1 VKTGKGSSKR
11 KKPFDDQNIP
21 TMIKNVL
28 LLLLTLATPTL
39 SRRTTANSL
48 LRGTTTDATT
58 PLHHQHQ
65 HIIDTAAASLLQQSN
80 DPEEDEED
88 EDSPEVQK
96 RMMNE
101 VEEEEDQREEENQ
114 EQEDDA
120 AEKNNEEAEPR
131 AQEAEGKT
139 NDASGNDAIE
149 EEENAEDDN
158 DNDDDDDDDDANP
171 DEEGSDVDD
180 IIDADST
187 STDTNDDEAE
197 HSNETPMEV
206 ALSYDQG
213 EGQVVAINMTDDMIA
228 KQAEID
234 RLHAQILVVS
244 KLINLFTAD
253 ATEFRSMLHSGDAQ
267 QLKEMESEI
276 VALRSEVAIEKNK
289 NVEAMKT
296 TQHLKEDMGQD
307 QEKENT
313 AMAQRDKAIESLTKD
328 KDTLVATNKKEMANE
343 ASLKKKVGEA
353 MEQKHTEEVEN
364 EAALKDA
371 RAKVAAIKRASMEKD
386 TTVHNLEQELQ
397 SLTNSDQ
404 QLQIND
410 KGMQNKYENIVAGL
424 KSQDEATAQKMMAL
438 EAQLAALNTTKASV
452 PSNGDDSEMEGP
464 DDATASSDAPLD
476 EIEQLKKQQAE
487 LMAKPLVDPEAED
500 DSDEEVEEASA
511 MEASGAADGAGAS
524 GAADGAGASG
534 AEAGG
539 ASGAEAAGAS
549 GAEASG
555 AAVAASSGPAAG
567 SGPEGEA
574 TADAAASGPAEPA
587 TDADASGAAA
597 ATL

>member
-1 VKTGKGSSKR
+1 
-11 KKPFDDQNIP
+11 
-21 TMIKNVL
+21 MIGAVGAVL
-28 LLLLTLATPTL
+28 LLLLTLATPT
-39 SRRTTANSL
+39 SGRRTTATSL
-48 LRGTTTDATT
+48 LRGTTDATT
-58 PLHHQHQ
+58 LHHQHQ
-65 HIIDTAAASLLQQSN
+65 HIIDTGAASLLQQSN

-101 VEEEEDQREEENQ
+101 IEEEEDQREEDNQ
-114 EQEDDA
+114 EQEDDDV
-120 AEKNNEEAEPR
+120 ETNNVEAEHH

-139 NDASGNDAIE
+139 NDDDDAIE
-149 EEENAEDDN
+149 EEENAE
-158 DNDDDDDDDDANP
+158 DDDDDDDDANP
-171 DEEGSDVDD
+171 DEEDSDVDD
-180 IIDADST
+180 IIDAVSD
-187 STDTNDDEAE
+187 STDTNDEEAE
-197 HSNETPMEV
+197 RSNETPMEV

-244 KLINLFTAD
+244 KLIDLFTAD

-289 NVEAMKT
+289 NLEAMKT
-296 TQHLKEDMGQD
+296 TEHLKEDMAQD

-313 AMAQRDKAIESLTKD
+313 AMQKKDKALESLTKD
-328 KDTLVATNKKEMANE
+328 NDILVAKNKKEMANE

-353 MEQKHTEEVEN
+353 VQQKQAEEVEN

-371 RAKVAAIKRASMEKD
+371 REKVSAVKRASIEKD

-404 QLQIND
+404 QLQINE

-424 KSQDEATAQKMMAL
+424 KSQDAATAQKMMAL

-464 DDATASSDAPLD
+464 DDATASSDAPPD

-487 LMAKPLVDPEAED
+487 SHSFPESMRKSKHNSQTAQSYFFKKMANAL
-500 DSDEEVEEASA
+500 
-511 MEASGAADGAGAS
+511 
-524 GAADGAGASG
+524 
-534 AEAGG
+534 
-539 ASGAEAAGAS
+539 
-549 GAEASG
+549 
-555 AAVAASSGPAAG
+555 AVGLQ
-567 SGPEGEA
+567 EFTE
-574 TADAAASGPAEPA
+574 
-587 TDADASGAAA
+587 
-597 ATL
+597 TLFSRKSLEMQFQVRGDVRVLQW

>member
-1 VKTGKGSSKR
+1 
-11 KKPFDDQNIP
+11 
-21 TMIKNVL
+21 
-28 LLLLTLATPTL
+28 
-39 SRRTTANSL
+39 
-48 LRGTTTDATT
+48 
-58 PLHHQHQ
+58 
-65 HIIDTAAASLLQQSN
+65 
-80 DPEEDEED
+80 
-88 EDSPEVQK
+88 
-96 RMMNE
+96 
-101 VEEEEDQREEENQ
+101 
-114 EQEDDA
+114 
-120 AEKNNEEAEPR
+120 
-131 AQEAEGKT
+131 
-139 NDASGNDAIE
+139 
-149 EEENAEDDN
+149 
-158 DNDDDDDDDDANP
+158 
-171 DEEGSDVDD
+171 
-180 IIDADST
+180 
-187 STDTNDDEAE
+187 
-197 HSNETPMEV
+197 
-206 ALSYDQG
+206 
-213 EGQVVAINMTDDMIA
+213 VAINMTDDMIA

-353 MEQKHTEEVEN
+353 MEQKKTEEVEN

-438 EAQLAALNTTKASV
+438 EAQLVALNTTKASV

-464 DDATASSDAPLD
+464 DDATASSEAPLD

-511 MEASGAADGAGAS
+511 MEASGAANGAGASGAANGAGAS
-524 GAADGAGASG
+524 GAADGAGASGAEAGGASG